1 MYSLSFLSSAK
12 KEFKKLDFVVQKSI
26 KEKLLT
32 LATNPELLK
41 NNIKALKGEYKGKFR
56 LRINQYRVVF
66 QVKDE
71 ELIIIVVRVGHRR
84 EVYYTNPH

>member
-1 MYSLSFLSSAK
+1 MYELHFLNSAK
-12 KEFKKLDFVVQKSI
+12 KEFAKLDIVAQKTI
-26 KEKLLT
+26 KEKLL
-32 LATNPELLK
+32 LLVTNPDVLK

-71 ELIIIVVRVGHRR
+71 ELIIIVVRVGHRK
-84 EVYYTNPH
+84 EVY

>member
-1 MYSLSFLSSAK
+1 MYELHFLSSAK
-12 KEFKKLDFVVQKSI
+12 KEFKKLDKSAQIII

-32 LATNPELLK
+32 LVTNPDILK

-56 LRINQYRVVF
+56 LRINQYRVMF

-71 ELIIIVVRVGHRR
+71 ELIIIVVRVGHRK
-84 EVYYTNPH
+84 EVY